1 MTQERER
8 GVRRVALAGADV
20 LDVDSGS
27 ARRADVVLRG
37 DRIAAVGPGL
47 DGDDRVDC
55 TGGLLVPGLID
66 CHAHV
71 AFLLEEPLPRS
82 VRLFE
87 AVAVLR
93 GLLERGVTTVRD
105 ALGADAGFRHALS
118 AGWISGPDLLI
129 CVGQLSPT
137 GGLGDDWTPDLGEVD
152 LFGDPSMPNPRFDGI
167 DGARAAVRRMVRAGA
182 DWIKIGADGTL
193 GALRRGGAVRPTDD
207 ELGALVDEAVRCGRD
222 AFAHV
227 HTSDAAVASARA
239 GVRSVEHGVFL
250 DEQAVA
256 AMREH
261 GCWYVPTL
269 AGVHAEGDEAT
280 DEAHRRSVRLALDAG
295 VSIAAGSDMSSRP
308 RVDLLDE
315 LPLLSRAGLGDLGAL
330 RVATSDAAR
339 LLRLDHDRGRLAP
352 GLRADLVLLD
362 GPAFTT
368 ADLPAR
374 IRRVWRNGR
383 AVTATG

>member
-1 MTQERER
+1 MRT
-8 GVRRVALAGADV
+8 VVLAGADV
-20 LDVDSGS
+20 LDVEAGT
-27 ARRADVVLRG
+27 AQRADVVLRG
-37 DRIAAVGPGL
+37 DRIEAVGPRL
-47 DGDDRVDC
+47 SGDDRVDC
-55 TGGLLVPGLID
+55 SGGLIVPGLID

-93 GLLERGVTTVRD
+93 GMLERGTTTARD
-105 ALGADAGFRHALS
+105 ALGADAGFHHALD
-118 AGWISGPDLLI
+118 AGWISGPELLI

-137 GGLGDDWTPDLGEVD
+137 GGLGDDWTPQHGEVD
-152 LFGDPSMPNPRFDGI
+152 LFGDPSMADPRFDGV

-193 GALRRGGAVRPTDD
+193 GALRKGRGVRPTDD
-207 ELGALVDEAVRCGRD
+207 ELSAIVDEAARCGRD
-222 AFAHV
+222 AFAHA
-227 HTSDAAVASARA
+227 HTSAAVVASARA

-250 DEQAVA
+250 DGEAVTA
-256 AMREH
+256 LREY
-261 GCWYVPTL
+261 GCWYVPTM
-269 AGVHAEGDEAT
+269 AGVHAEGDAST

-295 VSIAAGSDMSSRP
+295 VDIAAGSDMSSRP
-308 RVDLLDE
+308 RVNLLDE

-330 RVATSDAAR
+330 RAATSDAAR
-339 LLRLDHDRGRLAP
+339 LLRLEHDRGRVAP

-362 GPAFTT
+362 GPAFST

-374 IRRVWRNGR
+374 IRRVWRNGHI
-383 AVTATG
+383 VTTAG